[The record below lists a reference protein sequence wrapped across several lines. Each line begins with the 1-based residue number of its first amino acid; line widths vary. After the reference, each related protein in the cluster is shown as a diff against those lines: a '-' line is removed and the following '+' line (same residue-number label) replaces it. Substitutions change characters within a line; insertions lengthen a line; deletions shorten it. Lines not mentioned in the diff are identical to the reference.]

1 MQQSLILGL
10 DCPHLVY
17 QRTSTLMFK
26 ILVIDDDVAILELL
40 KRTLKKQGYDVSVA
54 NNGEE
59 GIEQAKQLRPALIIC
74 DWIMPKLT
82 GIEVCRQVKATSELS
97 TTQFFLLT
105 SLGSVSDR
113 VTGLDAGADDF
124 ISKPIEMNELYAR
137 VRAGLRL
144 HQLSQDLQTQ
154 KQRIEAELAEAAE
167 YVRSLLPE
175 PLTEPIKIDAK
186 FIPSR
191 QLGGDSFDYS
201 WLDSD
206 HLSIY
211 LLDTSGHGLRA
222 ALPSVSV
229 LNLLRSR
236 AIPNIDYYQP
246 SNVLK
251 ALNTTFQMTYK
262 NDKYFTI
269 WYGVYQLSTRQL
281 LYSSA
286 GHPPAI
292 LLTGKDEKN
301 IKIERL
307 KTRGMPVGMFLEA
320 EYMDAIHEI
329 EELSNLYI
337 FSDGVYEI
345 NQPDNTMLGLEGFIS
360 ILTEYNHL
368 QDNTLEE
375 VLNTIK
381 RINSYNPF
389 DDDFSLL
396 KVSFS

>member
-54 NNGEE
+54 ADGEE

-154 KQRIEAELAEAAE
+154 KQCIEAELAEAAE

-191 QLGGDSFDYS
+191 QLGGDSFDYY

-251 ALNTTFQMTYK
+251 ALNTTFQMTYQ

-292 LLTGKDEKN
+292 LLTGKDEKDL
-301 IKIERL
+301 KIERL

-329 EELSNLYI
+329 EEFSNLYI

-368 QDNTLEE
+368 QENSLEE
-375 VLNTIK
+375 VLNIIK
-381 RINSYNPF
+381 RMNSNNPF

-396 KVSFS
+396 KVSFN

>member
-292 LLTGKDEKN
+292 LLTGKDEKD

>member
-1 MQQSLILGL
+1 
-10 DCPHLVY
+10 
-17 QRTSTLMFK
+17 MFK

-54 NNGEE
+54 SNGEE
-59 GIEQAKQLRPALIIC
+59 GIEQARQLRPALIIC
-74 DWIMPKLT
+74 DWIMPRLT
-82 GIEVCRQVKATSELS
+82 GIEVCRQVKATPELS

-113 VTGLDAGADDF
+113 VTGLDGGADDF

-144 HQLSQDLQTQ
+144 HQLNQDLQTQ

-175 PLTEPIKIDAK
+175 PLTEPVNIETK

-191 QLGGDSFDYS
+191 QLGGDCFDYS
-201 WLDSD
+201 WLDPD

-229 LNLLRSR
+229 LNLLRSHS
-236 AIPNIDYYQP
+236 IPNINYYQP

-251 ALNTTFQMTYK
+251 ALNITFQMTYQ

-269 WYGVYQLSTRQL
+269 WYGVYNRATREL
-281 LYSSA
+281 TYASA

-292 LLTGKDEKN
+292 ILTGEHPDHLKV
-301 IKIERL
+301 ERL
-307 KTRGMPVGMFLEA
+307 KPRGMRVGMFIEA
-320 EYMDAIHEI
+320 EYFDATHII
-329 EELSNLYI
+329 EKDSNLYI

-345 NQPDNTMLGLEGFIS
+345 QQPDNNILGLDAFIE
-360 ILTEYNHL
+360 ILVKYNHL
-368 QDNTLEE
+368 GSVGLEQI
-375 VLNTIK
+375 VQVIK
-381 RINSYNPF
+381 KANSGNPF
-389 DDDFSLL
+389 DDDFSLM
-396 KVSFS
+396 KVCFD

>member
-1 MQQSLILGL
+1 M
-10 DCPHLVY
+10 P
-17 QRTSTLMFK
+17 
-26 ILVIDDDVAILELL
+26 
-40 KRTLKKQGYDVSVA
+40 
-54 NNGEE
+54 
-59 GIEQAKQLRPALIIC
+59 GIS
-74 DWIMPKLT
+74 
-82 GIEVCRQVKATSELS
+82 GIEVCYQVKDDPQLS

-113 VTGLDAGADDF
+113 VHGLDAGADDF

-144 HQLSQDLQTQ
+144 YQLSQDLQTQ
-154 KQRIEAELAEAAE
+154 KQLLEDELAEAAD

-175 PLTEPIKIDAK
+175 PVTDPVSIEAK

-191 QLGGDSFDYS
+191 QLGGDCFDYC

-206 HLSIY
+206 YLSIY

-236 AIPNIDYYQP
+236 ALPNINYYQP
-246 SNVLK
+246 SDVLR
-251 ALNTTFQMTYK
+251 ALNTTFQMTYQ

-269 WYGVYQLSTRQL
+269 WYGVYNRVTRQL
-281 LYSSA
+281 IYASG

-292 LLTGKDEKN
+292 LLSGQSRKN
-301 IKIERL
+301 VAVKRL
-307 KTRGMPVGMFLEA
+307 KTPGMPVGMFLEA
-320 EYMDAIHEI
+320 EYTDDTCYI
-329 EELSNLYI
+329 EPASNLYI

-345 NQPDNTMLGLEGFIS
+345 HQPDGLIFGLDAFVDLLIKS
-360 ILTEYNHL
+360 APASNSHQLDT
-368 QDNTLEE
+368 
-375 VLNTIK
+375 VLDSVK
-381 RINSYNPF
+381 LINSGHPF

-396 KVSFS
+396 KIQFS

>member
-1 MQQSLILGL
+1 
-10 DCPHLVY
+10 
-17 QRTSTLMFK
+17 MFK

-54 NNGEE
+54 SNGEE
-59 GIEQAKQLRPALIIC
+59 GIEQARQLRPALIIC
-74 DWIMPKLT
+74 DWIMPRLT
-82 GIEVCRQVKATSELS
+82 GIEVCRQVKATPELS

-144 HQLSQDLQTQ
+144 HQLNQDLQTQ

-175 PLTEPIKIDAK
+175 PLTEPVNIETK

-191 QLGGDSFDYS
+191 QLGGDCFDYS
-201 WLDSD
+201 WLDPD

-229 LNLLRSR
+229 LNLLRSHS
-236 AIPNIDYYQP
+236 IPNINYYQP

-251 ALNTTFQMTYK
+251 ALNITFQMTYQ

-269 WYGVYQLSTRQL
+269 WYGVYNRATREL
-281 LYSSA
+281 TYASA

-292 LLTGKDEKN
+292 ILTGEHPDHLKV
-301 IKIERL
+301 ERL
-307 KTRGMPVGMFLEA
+307 KTRGMPVGMFIEA
-320 EYMDAIHEI
+320 EYFDATHII
-329 EELSNLYI
+329 EKYSNLYI

-345 NQPDNTMLGLEGFIS
+345 QQPDNNILGLDAFIE
-360 ILTEYNHL
+360 ILIKYNHL
-368 QDNTLEE
+368 GSVGLEQI
-375 VLNTIK
+375 VQVIK
-381 RINSYNPF
+381 KANSGNPF
-389 DDDFSLL
+389 DDDFSLM
-396 KVSFS
+396 KVCFD